1 MGLRHHLSDNEFFLS
16 QLDVNFDRCYQQ
28 LLRAYRGFINGW
40 FAETDRL
47 AHLSRYDRADK
58 LFEANGVVGAPLP
71 GIQSLQ
77 DIDFKYRHQTYASLR
92 SPPSHDI
99 PPRIQRQI
107 QQQYDWY

>member
-47 AHLSRYDRADK
+47 AHLSRYDRSDEFSDSRHS
-58 LFEANGVVGAPLP
+58 LLCAN
-71 GIQSLQ
+71 
-77 DIDFKYRHQTYASLR
+77 
-92 SPPSHDI
+92 
-99 PPRIQRQI
+99 
-107 QQQYDWY
+107 